1 LIAQLDKKSPALTG
15 PSLPS
20 PTNLQ
25 RSFPINSLSHFF
37 SSLEEGNGFLS
48 DRDDNSSAGIAA
60 SPRSAELSRKR
71 SETPQLHSISARQSF
86 NDLVQYCVDDFLN
99 IPLVKVRVPRRN
111 ALY

>member
-1 LIAQLDKKSPALTG
+1 LIDLLSRAWRSKNLASLAPEYPLANSVRKSLG
-15 PSLPS
+15 FSRCS
-20 PTNLQ
+20 TNLQ
-25 RSFPINSLSHFF
+25 RNFPVESLSHFF

-86 NDLVQYCVDDFLN
+86 NDLV
-99 IPLVKVRVPRRN
+99 
-111 ALY
+111 